1 MNPRPF
7 LNIDGTA
14 GKYVLVVRVCSPKL
28 SQQGSDG
35 ATVPS
40 QCSAVNLKLL
50 VHSTALHTG
59 CHLGPNGSYL
69 ATCRAGGTTGG
80 GAGGGARPPYWCPGR
95 AWCRTGWAPA
105 AQYPPSPLAQ
115 CSVRQQKSSFNS
127 ELLCC

>member
-14 GKYVLVVRVCSPKL
+14 GKYVLVVKVCSPKL

-59 CHLGPNGSYL
+59 CHLGL
-69 ATCRAGGTTGG
+69 L
-80 GAGGGARPPYWCPGR
+80 GAGRGAGHGHPTGVQGGPGVGQGGRLQHNTRRPR
-95 AWCRTGWAPA
+95 
-105 AQYPPSPLAQ
+105 
-115 CSVRQQKSSFNS
+115 
-127 ELLCC
+127 